1 MEIRYGQRFISE
13 LSQGITYKFATVM
26 TVIEP
31 LLPVDGLYA
40 IKGGYC

>member
-1 MEIRYGQRFISE
+1 MEIRHKHQPISE
-13 LSQGITYKFATVM
+13 LSHRITYKFATAM
-26 TVIEP
+26 TVLEP

>member
-1 MEIRYGQRFISE
+1 MEIRYGQQFISE
-13 LSQGITYKFATVM
+13 LSQGITHKFATAM

-31 LLPVDGLYA
+31 LLPVDDLYA

>member
-1 MEIRYGQRFISE
+1 MEIKDKEKPVHELSQEIRY
-13 LSQGITYKFATVM
+13 KFAISLT
-26 TVIEP
+26 IFES

>member
-1 MEIRYGQRFISE
+1 MEIKDKEQLMHE
-13 LSQGITYKFATVM
+13 LSEEITYKFAISLT
-26 TVIEP
+26 IFES

>member
-1 MEIRYGQRFISE
+1 MEITYGQQFISE
-13 LSQGITYKFATVM
+13 LSQGTTYKFTTAM
-26 TVIEP
+26 TVLEP